1 MNNYSTELSNYID
14 GWLKTFIADS
24 SIQCCSQK
32 RDASFSPRPNWND
45 MPTPPS
51 SDLAQSTP
59 TRSRRRSPKRPRQD
73 ESPSEQN
80 VSQDSLFDNNQ
91 TPTGPAR
98 ILQMT
103 IPTRP
108 FSNPPILA
116 PSSSTSARSNRS
128 RSSSPVKRATL
139 ELLQKPVIFVPI
151 KKAQLQ
157 ENMHRTYDKIF
168 DIADGNEFI
177 PDSVQEDIK
186 ASHDAIRPRWF
197 FDHPEDKSSDYKNEL
212 AALREIQQDAIIC
225 QRQGASESAW
235 NVDVHGPLL
244 KLALKPFESL
254 HRAILTHASI
264 SKPFVPEMRTGSYYD
279 ITKSKMI
286 DWGITMRPSEYTAE
300 HISEVLDSLPHN
312 KRSINQT
319 IYGPVRNDP
328 IAVSIET
335 KIASGLIE
343 EARGQLGLW
352 VAAWHQRMRALRISD
367 EQIITLPLILVME
380 HQWKL
385 MFACDQGNAIS
396 YGTRGSE
403 IKYMSTNTIQ
413 NVLVSP
419 AKDFEERK
427 SDNYQ

>member
-1 MNNYSTELSNYID
+1 
-14 GWLKTFIADS
+14 
-24 SIQCCSQK
+24 
-32 RDASFSPRPNWND
+32 

-73 ESPSEQN
+73 DSPSEQ
-80 VSQDSLFDNNQ
+80 SIGHDGLFDDNQ

-98 ILQMT
+98 TLQMR

-108 FSNPPILA
+108 LSNPPILA
-116 PSSSTSARSNRS
+116 PSSSASIPSSRS

-139 ELLQKPVIFVPI
+139 ELLKKPVFFVPI

-157 ENMHRTYDKIF
+157 DNMHETYERIF
-168 DIADGNEFI
+168 DITDGNEFI
-177 PDSVQEDIK
+177 PKSVQDDMK
-186 ASHDAIRPRWF
+186 ASHDTIRGRWF
-197 FDHPEDKSSDYKNEL
+197 FDHPEEETSAYKNEL
-212 AALREIQQDAIIC
+212 ATLREIQEAAISR

-254 HRAILTHASI
+254 KREILTHASI
-264 SKPFVPEMRTGSYYD
+264 SKPFVPEMRTESYYD
-279 ITKSKMI
+279 MTKSKMI
-286 DWGITMRPSEYTAE
+286 DWGITIRPSGSTAQ
-300 HISEVLDSLPHN
+300 HISKVLDTLPHH

-319 IYGPVRNDP
+319 IYGPVRDDP

-352 VAAWHQRMRALRISD
+352 VAAWHQRMTALRTSD

-380 HQWKL
+380 HEWKL
-385 MFACDQGNAIS
+385 MFACDQGNAIHIAENIIM
-396 YGTRGSE
+396 GETRDLVGMYRIVGVLRALASWIE
-403 IKYMSTNTIQ
+403 TEYAAWLDRWLGLGQPLADPAST
-413 NVLVSP
+413 L
-419 AKDFEERK
+419 
-427 SDNYQ
+427 